1 MNKNVITNAKNSYF
15 ELMKSKEEL
24 TEIKSQLL
32 NLQQTEEI
40 KNCLEV
46 IEREVAKIPSEEE
59 ILKYSF
65 YNAEVEDSLCN
76 IYVFIGAYRR
86 NNGKN
91 GVTLVSNYNQADY
104 FIYQNL
110 EKMFSGVVIYPSEQ
124 NQFEKDN
131 IIIRFKDSKNIR
143 EKFYKLQSVYFREYL
158 NDENISSQKVLE
170 KIRENI

>member
-46 IEREVAKIPSEEE
+46 IERETAKIPSEEE

-91 GVTLVSNYNQADY
+91 GATLVSNYNQADY

-143 EKFYKLQSVYFREYL
+143 KKFYKLQSVYFREYL
-158 NDENISSQKVLE
+158 NDENIKQEKVLE
-170 KIRENI
+170 KLKQNI